1 MKKQQLHKFLAK
13 THKWIGLVLG
23 LQVLAWTVG
32 GVVMSWIPI
41 DTVRGTHNVEEH
53 APVALP
59 NVEGLLPLGSLAS
72 QEKGQIQ
79 QATYKTLLGRP
90 VVRLVHMGGEV
101 TLVDAGSG
109 ELLSP
114 IDEQVARQIADADFK
129 PDVPIA
135 SSTLLD
141 AHTIDYRGPLPVWQV
156 MFADEDTTSIY
167 VSPAEGL
174 VLARR
179 SATWRL
185 YDFFWMLHIMDYD
198 ERENFNNPLIMT
210 FAFSASLFTLS
221 GLGLVFFRFYRRD
234 FNWLLGR
241 RRRL

>member
-1 MKKQQLHKFLAK
+1 
-13 THKWIGLVLG
+13 
-23 LQVLAWTVG
+23 
-32 GVVMSWIPI
+32 MSWIPI
-41 DTVRGTHNVEEH
+41 DTVRGTHNVEEQ

-59 NVEGLLPLGSLAS
+59 NVEGLLPLGDLDSHG
-72 QEKGQIQ
+72 KGQIQ
-79 QATYKTLLGRP
+79 QATYMTFMGRP
-90 VVRLVHMGGEV
+90 VVRLAHLGGSV
-101 TLVDAGSG
+101 SLVDARTGDV
-109 ELLSP
+109 LSP
-114 IDEQVARQIADADFK
+114 IGEQVARQVADADFR

-156 MFADEDTTSIY
+156 TFADEDTTSIY
-167 VSPAEGL
+167 VSPAEGR

-198 ERENFNNPLIMT
+198 QRENFNNPLIMT
-210 FAFSASLFTLS
+210 FAFSAALFTLS

-241 RRRL
+241 RKRL